1 MAWWWG
7 WLLTIPQLFAY
18 WQVGNKHRWAWLVAP
33 SSAEG
38 ERDGKKARKPTT
50 TKEPPVPT
58 DSHAEIEDW
67 IRRVMPD
74 LHPVVKRLDELFC
87 ETMVEDLPVAA
98 VDWPP
103 DRREWWK
110 RSG

>member
-1 MAWWWG
+1 
-7 WLLTIPQLFAY
+7 
-18 WQVGNKHRWAWLVAP
+18 
-33 SSAEG
+33 
-38 ERDGKKARKPTT
+38 
-50 TKEPPVPT
+50 VPT

-74 LHPVVKRLDELFC
+74 LHSVVKRLDELFC